1 MSKNKQEKAKISFI
15 KKEYERN
22 RQYDMK
28 PLDYGIFVRIFSYS
42 KPYAAKRNILFVL
55 VIMRAV
61 QLTAITWGIG
71 AIINGPIMKHDV
83 HGTMLY
89 VSFFFAFILFTL
101 VSFHFRQ
108 RLASEFGESVIH
120 DLRRD
125 LFAHMFSMPMGFFN
139 RTKLGRLISIYTSDA
154 DAVRNGIQ
162 TVVFVSLVHG
172 VSMVGAAMLMLWYD
186 WKMFLVVLAMG
197 PIIWGMNRY
206 FRLRLISAYRAVQE
220 SFSRVTATV
229 VESIKGIK
237 IIQGYA
243 RQDLNSEMFRE
254 LVYDHSTYSLKVTQV
269 ESTFLP
275 LLEVNS
281 QFFLSALLILG
292 GSRVLNHDMTIESF
306 IQFFF
311 LSNMFFSPIQ
321 VLAGQYNQAL
331 TAMAGAER
339 VFKFLDSKPDWQ
351 DSELAVKL
359 EKVDGKVEFR
369 NVSFSYK
376 PERPVL
382 SDINFTA
389 EPGQTIALVGS
400 TGSGKTTI
408 TNLISK
414 FYIPGEGKILIDG
427 RDILEINSDSLRR
440 HLGIVLQV
448 NFLFTGTVMENI
460 LVGRAGATEQ
470 DAYEAARKID
480 CYDLIEALP
489 DGFRTMVGE
498 NGVGLSMGQR
508 QIICFS
514 RAMLA
519 NPRIFILD
527 EATSSVDAITEERL
541 QNALS
546 KLLVGRTSFV
556 VAHRLST
563 IRNADMVLV
572 LENGKIV
579 ERGNHQ
585 QLIRVG
591 GVYARL
597 YRQFMVAHE
606 L

>member
-1 MSKNKQEKAKISFI
+1 
-15 KKEYERN
+15 
-22 RQYDMK
+22 
-28 PLDYGIFVRIFSYS
+28 
-42 KPYAAKRNILFVL
+42 
-55 VIMRAV
+55 
-61 QLTAITWGIG
+61 
-71 AIINGPIMKHDV
+71 
-83 HGTMLY
+83 
-89 VSFFFAFILFTL
+89 
-101 VSFHFRQ
+101 
-108 RLASEFGESVIH
+108 
-120 DLRRD
+120 
-125 LFAHMFSMPMGFFN
+125 MFSMPMGFFN

-162 TVVFVSLVHG
+162 TVVFVSLVQG
-172 VSMVGAAMLMLWYD
+172 ISMFVAALLMFWYD

-197 PIIWGMNRY
+197 PIIWVLNRH

-254 LVYDHSTYSLKVTQV
+254 LVHDHSTYNLRVTQT
-269 ESTFLP
+269 EATFLP
-275 LLEVNS
+275 LLDVNS
-281 QFFLSALLILG
+281 QLFLSALLIFG
-292 GSRVLNHDMTIESF
+292 GSRVLNHDMTIASF

-311 LSNMFFSPIQ
+311 LSNMFFAPIQ
-321 VLAGQYNQAL
+321 TLAGQYNQAL

-339 VFKFLDSKPDWQ
+339 VFKFLDGKPDWQ
-351 DSELAVKL
+351 DSETAVKL
-359 EKVDGKVEFR
+359 EKVEGKVEFQNVTFAYKPGR
-369 NVSFSYK
+369 NVLFN
-376 PERPVL
+376 V
-382 SDINFTA
+382 NFAA

-414 FYIPGEGKILIDG
+414 FYIPSEGKILIDG
-427 RDILEINSDSLRR
+427 RDILEIDSDSLRR

-448 NFLFTGTVMENI
+448 NFLFTGTVMDNI

-480 CYDLIEALP
+480 CFDLIEALP
-489 DGFRTMVGE
+489 EGFQTMVGE
-498 NGVGLSMGQR
+498 NGVGLSLGQR

-546 KLLVGRTSFV
+546 KLLSGRTSFV

-563 IRNADMVLV
+563 IRNADVVLV
-572 LENGKIV
+572 LENGKII

-585 QLIRVG
+585 HLIRVG

>member
-1 MSKNKQEKAKISFI
+1 MNKNKKISFI
-15 KKEYERN
+15 KKESEHN
-22 RQYDMK
+22 PKHDMK
-28 PLDYGIFVRIFSYS
+28 PLDYGIFMRIFSYS
-42 KPYAAKRNILFVL
+42 KPYAVKRNALFVL
-55 VIMRAV
+55 VIMRAI
-61 QLTAITWGIG
+61 QLTVITWGIG
-71 AIINGPIMKHDV
+71 IIINGPIMNHDV
-83 HGTMLY
+83 HGTMVY
-89 VSFFFAFILFTL
+89 VSCFFAFILFTL
-101 VSFHFRQ
+101 ACFHFRQ
-108 RLASEFGESVIH
+108 RLASELGESVIH

-125 LFAHMFSMPMGFFN
+125 LFEHMLSMPMGFFN

-162 TVVFVSLVHG
+162 SVVFVSLVQG
-172 VSMVGAAMLMLWYD
+172 ISMVTAALLMLWYD

-197 PIIWGMNRY
+197 PIIWGLNRY
-206 FRLRLISAYRAVQE
+206 FRLRLINAYRAVQE

-237 IIQGYA
+237 IIQGYT

-254 LVYDHSTYSLKVTQV
+254 LVYDHSTYSLRVTRA
-269 ESTFLP
+269 EATFLP
-275 LLEVNS
+275 LLDVNS
-281 QFFLSALLILG
+281 QFFLSALLIFG
-292 GSRVLNHDMTIESF
+292 GSRVLSHDMTIESF

-321 VLAGQYNQAL
+321 TLAGQYNQAL

-351 DSELAVKL
+351 DSESAVKL
-359 EKVDGKVEFR
+359 DKVEGKVEFQ
-369 NVSFSYK
+369 NVTFEYN
-376 PERPVL
+376 PARPVL
-382 SDINFTA
+382 FNISFTA

-408 TNLISK
+408 TSLISK
-414 FYIPGEGKILIDG
+414 FYVPGEGKILIDG

-480 CYDLIEALP
+480 CLDLIESLP
-489 DGFRTMVGE
+489 DGFQTKVGE
-498 NGVGLSMGQR
+498 NGVGLSLGQR

-546 KLLVGRTSFV
+546 KLLAGRTNFV

-572 LENGKIV
+572 LENGKII

-585 QLIRVG
+585 HLIRTG

>member
-108 RLASEFGESVIH
+108 RLASELGESVIH

-125 LFAHMFSMPMGFFN
+125 LFAHMFSMPMSFFN
-139 RTKLGRLISIYTSDA
+139 RMKLGRLISIYTSDA

-351 DSELAVKL
+351 DSDLAVKL

-427 RDILEINSDSLRR
+427 RDMLEINSDSLRR

-480 CYDLIEALP
+480 CFDLIEALP

-546 KLLVGRTSFV
+546 KLLAGRTSFV

-585 QLIRVG
+585 HLIRVG

-597 YRQFMVAHE
+597 YRQFMVTHE

>member
-1 MSKNKQEKAKISFI
+1 MSKNKQGKAKISFI

-22 RQYDMK
+22 QKHDMK

-55 VIMRAV
+55 VLMRAI
-61 QLTAITWGIG
+61 QLTVITWGIG
-71 AIINGPIMKHDV
+71 IIINGPIMKHDV

-89 VSFFFAFILFTL
+89 VSCFFAFIIFTL
-101 VSFHFRQ
+101 ICFHFRQ
-108 RLASEFGESVIH
+108 RLASELGESVIH

-125 LFAHMFSMPMGFFN
+125 LFEHMFSMPMGFFN

-162 TVVFVSLVHG
+162 TVVFVSLVQG
-172 VSMVGAAMLMLWYD
+172 VSMITASLLMLWYD

-197 PIIWGMNRY
+197 PIIWGLNRY
-206 FRLRLISAYRAVQE
+206 FRMRLINAYRAVQE

-254 LVYDHSTYSLKVTQV
+254 LVYDHSTYNMKVTRA
-269 ESTFLP
+269 EATFLP
-275 LLEVNS
+275 LLDVNS
-281 QFFLSALLILG
+281 QIFLSALLIYG
-292 GSRVLNHDMTIESF
+292 GSRVLNHDMTIGSF

-311 LSNMFFSPIQ
+311 LSNMFFAPIQ
-321 VLAGQYNQAL
+321 TLAGQYNQAL

-351 DSELAVKL
+351 DSESAVEL
-359 EKVDGKVEFR
+359 EKVDGKVEFQD
-369 NVSFSYK
+369 VTFAYK

-382 SDINFTA
+382 FNINFTA

-414 FYIPGEGKILIDG
+414 FYIPREGKILIDG

-460 LVGRAGATEQ
+460 LVGRAGATEE

-480 CYDLIEALP
+480 CFDLIEALP

-498 NGVGLSMGQR
+498 NGVGLSLGQR

-546 KLLVGRTSFV
+546 KLLAGRTSFV

-585 QLIRVG
+585 HLIKVG

>member
-1 MSKNKQEKAKISFI
+1 
-15 KKEYERN
+15 
-22 RQYDMK
+22 
-28 PLDYGIFVRIFSYS
+28 
-42 KPYAAKRNILFVL
+42 
-55 VIMRAV
+55 
-61 QLTAITWGIG
+61 
-71 AIINGPIMKHDV
+71 
-83 HGTMLY
+83 
-89 VSFFFAFILFTL
+89 
-101 VSFHFRQ
+101 
-108 RLASEFGESVIH
+108 
-120 DLRRD
+120 
-125 LFAHMFSMPMGFFN
+125 
-139 RTKLGRLISIYTSDA
+139 
-154 DAVRNGIQ
+154 
-162 TVVFVSLVHG
+162 
-172 VSMVGAAMLMLWYD
+172 
-186 WKMFLVVLAMG
+186 
-197 PIIWGMNRY
+197 
-206 FRLRLISAYRAVQE
+206 
-220 SFSRVTATV
+220 
-229 VESIKGIK
+229 
-237 IIQGYA
+237 
-243 RQDLNSEMFRE
+243 
-254 LVYDHSTYSLKVTQV
+254 
-269 ESTFLP
+269 
-275 LLEVNS
+275 
-281 QFFLSALLILG
+281 
-292 GSRVLNHDMTIESF
+292 
-306 IQFFF
+306 
-311 LSNMFFSPIQ
+311 MFFSPIQ

-339 VFKFLDSKPDWQ
+339 VFKFLDGKPDWQ

-546 KLLVGRTSFV
+546 KLLAGRTSFV

-572 LENGKIV
+572 LENGRIV

-585 QLIRVG
+585 HLIRVG

-597 YRQFMVAHE
+597 YRQFMVTHE